1 MTSSFQGAPSDAAA
15 GIEGTGH
22 HFFDFVGHRLRYLS
36 EPTEIL
42 AGFANEA
49 YNDLQRRARGVFY
62 FRK

>member
-1 MTSSFQGAPSDAAA
+1 MTSSFHGAPSDAAA

-36 EPTEIL
+36 EPTDL
-42 AGFANEA
+42 LPNFANEA
-49 YNDLQRRARGVFY
+49 YNDLQRRGRGVFY